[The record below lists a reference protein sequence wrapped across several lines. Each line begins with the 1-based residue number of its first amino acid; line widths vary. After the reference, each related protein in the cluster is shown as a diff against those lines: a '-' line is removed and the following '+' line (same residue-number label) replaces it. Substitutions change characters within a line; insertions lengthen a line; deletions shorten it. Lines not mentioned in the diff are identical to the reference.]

1 VRARIGRPHAGHGV
15 DRDVPKAMA
24 LYTAAMEMGSVSAQR
39 RIGIAWETGPPA
51 RRRPAKLS
59 LR

>member
-1 VRARIGRPHAGHGV
+1 MRARIGRPHAGHGV